1 MVVNVALHLVLP
13 FVIPLVVRIHLVPFH
28 STLPVPLV
36 HSTVPVYALVVGNV
50 VLFSPFIVIAKK
62 VSLGAVYF
70 ASYSLSLLNIIIHI
84 VISIVSIKSVSFLF
98 SLTPAYFISNSIL

>member
-1 MVVNVALHLVLP
+1 MLP

-28 STLPVPLV
+28 STLPVPVV

-50 VLFSPFIVIAKK
+50 VLISPLIVIAKR
-62 VSLGAVYF
+62 VSFGSMYF

-84 VISIVSIKSVSFLF
+84 VISIVSIKKCFF
-98 SLTPAYFISNSIL
+98 FNFFH